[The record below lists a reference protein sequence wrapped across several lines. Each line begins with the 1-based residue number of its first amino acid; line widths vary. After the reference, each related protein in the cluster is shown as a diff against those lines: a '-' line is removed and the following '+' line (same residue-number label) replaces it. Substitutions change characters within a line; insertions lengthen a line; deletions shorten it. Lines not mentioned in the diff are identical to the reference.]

1 MIPKTMKNVMDTEYK
16 KNSMCKERRAKRVA
30 KLNSQHSNIKPTA
43 LFKIITSLPCCYIYI

>member
-1 MIPKTMKNVMDTEYK
+1 MKNVMDTEYK

-43 LFKIITSLPCCYIYI
+43 LFKIIISLPCCCIYI